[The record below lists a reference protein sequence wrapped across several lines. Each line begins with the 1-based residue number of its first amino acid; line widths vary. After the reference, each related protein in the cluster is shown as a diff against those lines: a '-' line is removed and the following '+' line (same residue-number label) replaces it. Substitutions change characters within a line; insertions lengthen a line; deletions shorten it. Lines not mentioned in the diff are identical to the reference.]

1 PYQSALFSGL
11 NDWTPGI
18 DSLARENTYFTRMY
32 AGSFA
37 TSPGL
42 MSILVGHE
50 FWAPVKAARSFST
63 AWNTDATIPR
73 GLRQNGYYSA
83 FLTTGNLKFS
93 SKAKWLEHIGF
104 DYIEGH
110 DHHAYEGKRR
120 RHFDAVADEYLYERA
135 LAYVEEEVNDH
146 QPYFLALEN
155 VSTHHPYIQPVTGE
169 KTAES
174 VFRYMD
180 ATVVSYYEALRETGF
195 FDNGLLILVSD
206 HRAMVPVTTR
216 EIARFGDAAVSLVPA
231 VVIGGDSGVKGEV
244 SEPHHQSDILPS
256 LLRLT

>member
-1 PYQSALFSGL
+1 QKSSLPVLIVPVGGLLLGGVLQPQPYVHDWVLVNVISSSLSNGVSVPYSDDLVAHVSSMHGQTEAICQKGMAKKPNIILLILESWSPYQSALFSGL

-110 DHHAYEGKRR
+110 DHPAYEGKRR

-155 VSTHHPYIQPVTGE
+155 VSTHHPYIQPVT
-169 KTAES
+169 
-174 VFRYMD
+174 R
-180 ATVVSYYEALRETGF
+180 
-195 FDNGLLILVSD
+195 
-206 HRAMVPVTTR
+206 
-216 EIARFGDAAVSLVPA
+216 
-231 VVIGGDSGVKGEV
+231 
-244 SEPHHQSDILPS
+244 SEEHTS
-256 LLRLT
+256 